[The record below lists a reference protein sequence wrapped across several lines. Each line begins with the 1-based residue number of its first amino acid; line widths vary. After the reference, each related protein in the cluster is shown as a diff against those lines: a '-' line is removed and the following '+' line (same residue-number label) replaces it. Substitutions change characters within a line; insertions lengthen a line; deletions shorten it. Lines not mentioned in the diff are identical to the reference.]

1 MTSYIFAGVP
11 SSTLYQYFLFYY
23 NVMFLKLWIDTS
35 SSSSECVVGGGP
47 LCSLLL
53 SFQSSAALQASR
65 AVKCVTFRTSRYQV
79 HRGLPGFLR
88 QPGCRTMALCR
99 HVTQPTH
106 EGRHVLECLLAGV
119 WHVRTEP
126 ACCHWWLHVRLVEG
140 RSATLWWTQFSHC
153 CISLA
158 STESLHS
165 LHWSQ
170 DQFTLTSQWCP
181 VSSPSALLLIRPL

>member
-88 QPGCRTMALCR
+88 QPGCGTM
-99 HVTQPTH
+99 
-106 EGRHVLECLLAGV
+106 
-119 WHVRTEP
+119 P
-126 ACCHWWLHVRLVEG
+126 AC
-140 RSATLWWTQFSHC
+140 
-153 CISLA
+153 A
-158 STESLHS
+158 STDAWRTSCAVPSGKRLTCPNRASFLSLMTARMSARPVFSVTAELVTKSDHRMLRMRRWHCMWKACS
-165 LHWSQ
+165 L
-170 DQFTLTSQWCP
+170 L
-181 VSSPSALLLIRPL
+181 PSALRMVHVSAPWRRDDWTQMCIF